1 MRNAGKLRGEASG
14 GLFINERTMCT
25 VSIVSAVCG
34 VLSIGWMTMSG
45 TLTLMALFE
54 RSVKLIVTL
63 LALWSFFRYRWDM
76 MKGLLGGLLFSIL
89 YQEAD
94 LVLGRLWGETAD
106 FDTYLIMGV
115 EGSLFL
121 AAQTMSLMM
130 TVIITANHYI
140 IEYSPNRNERNL
152 IFNKISILFKIT
164 LYLSLMAIDF
174 FLDVPLSAQ
183 VNAVLQYAA
192 DLCMVMMLVCIEAQL
207 ESFNRLREDVRL
219 EKRRKEVRS

>member
-1 MRNAGKLRGEASG
+1 MRNSDNLSQTASG
-14 GLFINERTMCT
+14 GLFVNERTMCT
-25 VSIVSAVCG
+25 ASIASAVCG
-34 VLSIGWMTMSG
+34 MLSIGWMQVSG
-45 TLTLMALFE
+45 TLTLMGLFE
-54 RSVKLIVTL
+54 QLVKLTVTL

-76 MKGLLGGLLFSIL
+76 MKGLLGGMLFSIL

-121 AAQTMSLMM
+121 AAETMSLMM

-164 LYLSLMAIDF
+164 LYLSLMVIDF

-183 VNAVLQYAA
+183 VNGVLQAA
-192 DLCMVMMLVCIEAQL
+192 GDLCMVIMLVCIEAQL
-207 ESFNRLREDVRL
+207 ESFNRLREDVRQ